1 MPRKEGSKK
10 IEKPE
15 SKSQSSESQN
25 SQFTINVDNQNTTS
39 EKDLAK
45 ELNNAFSSISSIYNS
60 MEKKI
65 DVDLVNKLMNFSSQ
79 ESNNKV

>member
-10 IEKPE
+10 IEEPE